1 MTREEKIQEI
11 LTNIRFDL
19 PESKKAI
26 FEGIDLFEED
36 NEEHPFEE
44 KENWNEE
51 YIAKNIVW
59 LRKNFSKKRLQH
71 LLEVRDYVRGEIKE
85 PKEEYP
91 KEIKRTHKISSNEK
105 NKSMVEKAKE
115 NGKKIIN
122 SGKILYKY
130 IFDSPKKKSK
140 INKEKEKYD
149 KNF

>member
-1 MTREEKIQEI
+1 M
-11 LTNIRFDL
+11 
-19 PESKKAI
+19 
-26 FEGIDLFEED
+26 
-36 NEEHPFEE
+36 
-44 KENWNEE
+44 
-51 YIAKNIVW
+51 
-59 LRKNFSKKRLQH
+59 
-71 LLEVRDYVRGEIKE
+71 RGEIKE